1 MSEIKIHV
9 FHTGKVCVSPE
20 LPFGGEGCSIFKASG
35 VFAKKDK
42 RLWLP
47 VSAYL
52 IEIDNK
58 LVLFDCGWHRD
69 MSPEGAQD
77 TQAQIASLGCRL
89 LYNIN
94 QGHVPQGQTIDEQL
108 STLGISPKDLDIVL
122 LSHLDCDHAN
132 GLKLVKDAK
141 KILVSADELHFAEN
155 NAFINRIRYQQKW
168 WEDTR
173 LETFRWNGCV
183 GPANKSYDVFGDGK
197 LLLVNIPGHSK
208 GQCALK
214 ITNLDGKF
222 VLLFADGGYASKSWQ
237 EMITSGIAD
246 DKQAQKNSLQWIREQ
261 SLSPD
266 CIESLANHDAEV
278 KPHVIEF

>member
-20 LPFGGEGCSIFKASG
+20 LPFGGEGCNIFKASG
-35 VFAKKDK
+35 VFIKKDK

-69 MSPEGAQD
+69 MSPKGVQD
-77 TQAQIASLGCRL
+77 TQAQIASLGCHL

-108 STLGISPKDLDIVL
+108 STLGISPNDLDVVL

-173 LETFRWNGCV
+173 LETFRWNGGV

-197 LLLVNIPGHSK
+197 LLMVNIPGHSK